1 MTAPRRTAARR
12 LAVLTAALAL
22 APGCKS
28 REGSTGGGSA
38 AAPRPD
44 PLVAGPGRI
53 PRQNIP
59 LPDRGTGTA
68 GKTKADPL
76 LGSPVARPGERVGYT
91 NDPERW
97 KGGPHVPSPASTP
110 AALTSRTKDDDGFGL
125 KLDSPGT
132 PLTPASGSAT
142 AATDQPPDA
151 APLYTQLKGFGVDRG
166 DYTVT
171 REGARFLFQA
181 RVPIGNGAV
190 RGYSGAGATEAD
202 AMRQV
207 LDQIRLD
214 RGTK

>member
-1 MTAPRRTAARR
+1 MTGRPHTAARR
-12 LAVLTAALAL
+12 LAVLAAALAL

-76 LGSPVARPGERVGYT
+76 LGSP
-91 NDPERW
+91 
-97 KGGPHVPSPASTP
+97 GPACTP
-110 AALTSRTKDDDGFGL
+110 AALTARAKDDGFGL
-125 KLDSPGT
+125 KIDSPGGT
-132 PLTPASGSAT
+132 PLTPASGTAT
-142 AATDQPPDA
+142 AATEQPPDV
-151 APLYTQLKGFGVDRG
+151 APLYAQLKGFGVERV

-171 REGARFLFQA
+171 REGERFLFQA